1 MFIIQSNREL
11 QSITDQPN
19 RANTVSAK
27 EKEDRKQDITEEV
40 EAENCKPNN
49 TDNLFYVIKLTNR
62 SIPWTPLCFNFMCE
76 RDFLQNK
83 L

>member
-11 QSITDQPN
+11 QSITDQH
-19 RANTVSAK
+19 NTVSAK
-27 EKEDRKQDITEEV
+27 EKEDRKQDITEEA

-76 RDFLQNK
+76 RDFLQKDQNK